1 MRKPAV
7 KPENAD
13 EAEVDHLL
21 GKRALFKMR
30 EVTDMGGPSVPTL
43 QRAARQGKFEVVRNG
58 VSADLTRAT
67 VKLILTKGLGPIS
80 FLYGK
85 EGAKKSA

>member
-7 KPENAD
+7 EPDSPD
-13 EAEVDHLL
+13 EEEVERLL

-30 EVTDMGGPSVPTL
+30 EVTEMGGPSVPTQ
-43 QRAARQGKFEVVRNG
+43 QRAARQGLIRVVRNG
-58 VSADLTRAT
+58 ASADLTRAT
-67 VKLILTKGLGPIS
+67 VKQILTKGLGPIS

>member
-1 MRKPAV
+1 MPMPAV

-13 EAEVDHLL
+13 EAEVERLL

-30 EVTDMGGPSVPTL
+30 EVTEMGGPSVPTL
-43 QRAARQGKFEVVRNG
+43 QRARRQGKIEVVRNG